1 MKRSR
6 SRRAQ
11 ARRLVMEPLEGRIV
25 LSSVGTLGTHRS
37 VAADVAAQTN
47 RSTHTTTTLAVTSGT
62 LGQPIT
68 ITVTVRGP
76 AAAGSPTGTV
86 NITDHGTVVTTLPL
100 LPATSKSP
108 RFAVSTAALTM
119 TSQAGGPATF
129 FGRHTVGATYVPA
142 GTLAASSASKS
153 FVVTQP
159 HYTTLPG
166 GTKVATVVPGFGT
179 QILSGQTANLVYTG
193 YLAKTGQI
201 FDDSMSHGG
210 APISFPVGAGQVI
223 PGFDAGTIGMKVG
236 ETRII
241 EIPPAQGYGSTANS
255 MIPANSTLVFLVT
268 LVSIS

>member
-1 MKRSR
+1 
-6 SRRAQ
+6 
-11 ARRLVMEPLEGRIV
+11 MESLEGRIA
-25 LSSVGTLGTHRS
+25 LSSGGALGAHRS
-37 VAADVAAQTN
+37 IAAEIATQTN
-47 RSTHTTTTLAVTSGT
+47 KATHTTTIVGVTSGT

-86 NITDHGTVVTTLPL
+86 NITDHGTVVQTLPL
-100 LPATSKSP
+100 LPATSKSS

-142 GTLAASSASKS
+142 GTLAASSTSKS

-159 HYTTLPG
+159 RYTTLPG
-166 GTKVATVVPGFGT
+166 GTKVATVVPGFGP
-179 QILSGQTANLVYTG
+179 QIQSGQTANLLYTG
-193 YLAKTGQI
+193 YLVKTGQI
-201 FDDSMSHGG
+201 FDQSMSHGG
-210 APISFPVGAGQVI
+210 MPISFPVGAGQVI
-223 PGFDAGTIGMKVG
+223 PGFDAGTVGMQVG

-241 EIPPAQGYGSTANS
+241 EIPPSQGYGSTANS
-255 MIPANSTLVFLVT
+255 AIPANSTLVFLVT